1 MGIATSLR
9 LLAMTIGRLIIY
21 LPSMQ
26 SFLRV
31 IKFAFQDLGRNISLS
46 FMTVFILVLMLLSVN
61 TLWSLD
67 ILTKEAIG
75 AVKKQID
82 VSIYF
87 VSEATDK
94 NVKEIKSYVEMFSEV
109 TEIKMQ
115 TREEVLASFREQH
128 KLQKEALDAL
138 AELGQNP
145 FGPTMVIKTKEPED
159 YKKII
164 SALNVPEYANLIEA
178 KSFDNHEEAISRL
191 QNITNRIERMGFGL
205 TILFA
210 IISFLIIFNTIRVAI
225 NTQRVEISIKR
236 LVGASNWFIRG
247 PYLVESLLFTILSV
261 GLTALL
267 VFLALRWI
275 DPYLAVVLPSG
286 FSLTNYFQSN
296 ILMLFGLQA
305 LAVLLLTILS
315 SGLAMRKQLKV

>member
-1 MGIATSLR
+1 MLSLFR
-9 LLAMTIGRLIIY
+9 I
-21 LPSMQ
+21 
-26 SFLRV
+26 
-31 IKFAFQDLGRNISLS
+31 IKFAFQDLARNVSLS
-46 FMTVFILVLMLLSVN
+46 FMTVFILALMLLSIN

-67 ILTKEAIG
+67 ILTKEAVG

-87 VSEATDK
+87 VPEATDK
-94 NVKEIKSYVEMFSEV
+94 NVKEIKSYVGMFPEV

-128 KLQKEALDAL
+128 KTQKEALDAL
-138 AELGQNP
+138 VELGQNP
-145 FGPTMVIKTKEPED
+145 FGPTMIIKSKEPAD

-261 GLTALL
+261 GLTIVL
-267 VFLALRWI
+267 VFLALSWI

-286 FSLTNYFQSN
+286 FSLTDYFKSN
-296 ILMLFGLQA
+296 ILMLFGFQA